1 MAGMIKRFASA
12 GADLLEE
19 FYGKTPTER
28 LRTASERATYDP
40 VDGGLGLAPGN
51 TSEERANLMFPQVV
65 YHGGRGTAA
74 RTEQPHHAMFLSSNP
89 DLASTY
95 SGFQNRY
102 DILPNMMNNLKYQT
116 APDFGPNLM
125 KLRLRDNNKAVVDFD
140 GRTYGGIRL
149 ADDTNRDVAFE
160 DNLNDIMIE
169 DEAGQGLMRVR
180 REIDEKFG
188 DAVTRMYAP
197 DEDVVGE
204 LNPGRSFSTNYI
216 LDLTRRDM
224 NQFVPYD
231 IPDLVHMKNVIDVGP
246 GYGQLTKD
254 QQKIVMQPHD
264 VYVPNNPA
272 VVRSAFAAFDPLLKF
287 KSGLSLG
294 ASATAVGA
302 LLDQLPPD
310 EARQGAL
317 YAEGER

>member
-12 GADLLEE
+12 GADLLAE

-74 RTEQPHHAMFLSSNP
+74 RTEQPHHTMFLSSNP

-125 KLRLRDNNKAVVDFD
+125 KLRLRDNSKAVVDFD
-140 GRTYGGIRL
+140 GRTYGGERIGDF
-149 ADDTNRDVAFE
+149 DDV
-160 DNLNDIMIE
+160 LNDIMIE
-169 DEAGQGLMRVR
+169 DEAGKGLMRVR

-188 DAVTRMYAP
+188 DPVTRMYAP

-204 LNPGRSFSTNYI
+204 LNPGRSFTTNQI
-216 LDLTRRDM
+216 VDMTRKDM

-231 IPDLVHMKNVIDVGP
+231 IPELVHLKDVIDVGF
-246 GYGQLTKD
+246 GYGQLTKN
-254 QQKIVMQPHD
+254 QQKIAMQPHD

>member
-19 FYGKTPTER
+19 FYAKTQKQR
-28 LRTASERATYDP
+28 LADASERATWDP
-40 VDGGLGLAPGN
+40 TDGGLGLAPGN

-74 RTEQPHHAMFLSSNP
+74 RTEQPQDTMFLSSNP
-89 DLASTY
+89 YLASTY

-102 DILPNMMNNLKYQT
+102 DRTPNMMNNAAFQT

-140 GRTYGGIRL
+140 GRTYGGERIGSYN
-149 ADDTNRDVAFE
+149 DY
-160 DNLNDIMIE
+160 LNDVMIE
-169 DEAGQGLMRVR
+169 DEAGQGLLRIR
-180 REIDEKFG
+180 REISEKNG
-188 DAVTRMYAP
+188 DPVNRVYTP
-197 DEDVVGE
+197 GEEPVGK
-204 LNPGRSFSTNYI
+204 LNPGRSFTTNQI
-216 LDLTRRDM
+216 VNITRKGFPFDSLDMPFET
-224 NQFVPYD
+224 
-231 IPDLVHMKNVIDVGP
+231 PDLVHMKDVIDVGY
-246 GYGQLTKD
+246 GYGQLTKP

-272 VVRSAFAAFDPLLKF
+272 VVRSEWAAFDPLLKF

-294 ASATAVGA
+294 ASAAAVGS
-302 LLDQLPPD
+302 LLDQLPAD
-310 EARQGAL
+310 EEKQGAL
-317 YAEGER
+317 YAQ